1 MSALVPYVVGVTGGI
16 GSGKSTVCEEFAA
29 LGAPV
34 IDTDQVAREV
44 VAPGTPGL
52 AALVA
57 AFGQDIL
64 NDQGELDRRRMRQ
77 QVFANPA
84 LRQQLEA
91 IVHPLIRTGTQKKI
105 EAAGYPYCLVCIP
118 LLVER
123 GGVNRVDR
131 VLVIDVPEAVQI
143 ARVIARD
150 ELTASK
156 QRQSCKAKHRVNSER
171 RWQTMCWRTAAPC
184 PRYALKSR
192 PCMRAIC
199 NSPRRLGSSDSQQC
213 HTPPARKNSYSR
225 HPKWRM

>member
-1 MSALVPYVVGVTGGI
+1 MSTLVPYVVGVTGGI

-34 IDTDQVAREV
+34 IDTDQVARAV

-52 AALVA
+52 AAVVA

-91 IVHPLIRTGTQKKI
+91 ILHPLIRAGTQEKI
-105 EAAGYPYCLVCIP
+105 DAAGYPYCLVCIP

-150 ELTASK
+150 ELTASEAAAIMQSQASRE
-156 QRQSCKAKHRVNSER
+156 QRAAVANDMLENSGPLSALR
-171 RWQTMCWRTAAPC
+171 PQIAALHA
-184 PRYALKSR
+184 RYLQLAQ
-192 PCMRAIC
+192 A
-199 NSPRRLGSSDSQQC
+199 
-213 HTPPARKNSYSR
+213 ARKF
-225 HPKWRM
+225 

>member
-1 MSALVPYVVGVTGGI
+1 MSTGVPYVVGVTGGI

-91 IVHPLIRTGTQKKI
+91 ILHPLIRTGTQEKI
-105 EAAGYPYCLVCIP
+105 DAAGYPYCLVCIP

-150 ELTASK
+150 ELTASEAAAIMQSQASRE
-156 QRQSCKAKHRVNSER
+156 QRAAVANDVLENSGPLSALRPQIAALHARYLQLAQAAK
-171 RWQTMCWRTAAPC
+171 
-184 PRYALKSR
+184 KF
-192 PCMRAIC
+192 
-199 NSPRRLGSSDSQQC
+199 
-213 HTPPARKNSYSR
+213 
-225 HPKWRM
+225 

>member
-16 GSGKSTVCEEFAA
+16 GSGKSTVCEAFAA

-52 AALVA
+52 AALVV

-91 IVHPLIRTGTQKKI
+91 IVHPLIRTGTQKQI

-150 ELTASK
+150 ELTASEAAAIMHSQASRE
-156 QRQSCKAKHRVNSER
+156 QRAAVANDMLENSGPLSALR
-171 RWQTMCWRTAAPC
+171 PQIATLHA
-184 PRYALKSR
+184 RYLQLAQ
-192 PCMRAIC
+192 A
-199 NSPRRLGSSDSQQC
+199 
-213 HTPPARKNSYSR
+213 ARKF
-225 HPKWRM
+225 

>member
-1 MSALVPYVVGVTGGI
+1 MSTAVPYVVGVTGGI

-91 IVHPLIRTGTQKKI
+91 ILHPLIRTGTQEKI
-105 EAAGYPYCLVCIP
+105 DAAGYPYCLVCIP

-150 ELTASK
+150 ELTASEAAAIMQSQASRE
-156 QRQSCKAKHRVNSER
+156 QRAAVANDVLENSGPLSALR
-171 RWQTMCWRTAAPC
+171 PQIAALHA
-184 PRYALKSR
+184 RYLQLAQ
-192 PCMRAIC
+192 A
-199 NSPRRLGSSDSQQC
+199 
-213 HTPPARKNSYSR
+213 ARKF
-225 HPKWRM
+225 

>member
-34 IDTDQVAREV
+34 IDTDQVARAV

-52 AALVA
+52 AAVVA

-64 NDQGELDRRRMRQ
+64 NEQGELDRRRMRQ

-91 IVHPLIRTGTQKKI
+91 ILHPLIRAGTQEKI
-105 EAAGYPYCLVCIP
+105 DAAGYPYCLVCIP

-150 ELTASK
+150 ELTASEAAAIMQSQASRE
-156 QRQSCKAKHRVNSER
+156 QRAAVANDVLENSGPLSALR
-171 RWQTMCWRTAAPC
+171 PQIAALHA
-184 PRYALKSR
+184 RYLQLAQ
-192 PCMRAIC
+192 A
-199 NSPRRLGSSDSQQC
+199 
-213 HTPPARKNSYSR
+213 ARKF
-225 HPKWRM
+225 

>member
-1 MSALVPYVVGVTGGI
+1 MSTGVPYVVGVTGGI

-34 IDTDQVAREV
+34 IDTDQVARAV

-91 IVHPLIRTGTQKKI
+91 ILHPLIRAGTQEKI
-105 EAAGYPYCLVCIP
+105 DTAGYPYCLVCIP

-150 ELTASK
+150 ELTASEAAAIMQSQASRE
-156 QRQSCKAKHRVNSER
+156 QRAAVANDVLENSGPLSALRPQIAALHARYLQLAQAAK
-171 RWQTMCWRTAAPC
+171 
-184 PRYALKSR
+184 KF
-192 PCMRAIC
+192 
-199 NSPRRLGSSDSQQC
+199 
-213 HTPPARKNSYSR
+213 
-225 HPKWRM
+225 

>member
-1 MSALVPYVVGVTGGI
+1 VVGVTGGI

-34 IDTDQVAREV
+34 IDTDQVARAV

-52 AALVA
+52 AAVVA

-91 IVHPLIRTGTQKKI
+91 ILHPLIRAGTQEKI
-105 EAAGYPYCLVCIP
+105 DAAGYPYCLVCIP

-150 ELTASK
+150 ELTASEAAAIMQSQASRE
-156 QRQSCKAKHRVNSER
+156 QRAAVANDVLENSGPLSALR
-171 RWQTMCWRTAAPC
+171 PQIAALHA
-184 PRYALKSR
+184 RYLQLAQ
-192 PCMRAIC
+192 A
-199 NSPRRLGSSDSQQC
+199 
-213 HTPPARKNSYSR
+213 ARKF
-225 HPKWRM
+225 